1 MKERPILFN
10 ADMVRAVLDGRKM
23 QTRRIV
29 KWRGLD
35 EGLNLQFS
43 GLRAIKEAKGWVV
56 ESQSRTSSEWR
67 CQPTPC
73 PFGDIG
79 DRLWV
84 RETWSVVSHAFD
96 DDGLM
101 IDYVPDRSAKA
112 VHEKPFGRGYYSGHA
127 IYAADGGF
135 TWGDDDGCVDGR
147 SCWKPSIHMS
157 RWASR
162 ITLEITDVRVE
173 RLQDIS
179 ETDALAE
186 GVISEPCDHAR
197 RSCDEIG
204 CCGDTAKGE
213 FGALWKSIYGDDNWQ
228 ANPWVWV
235 VEFKRVESE

>member
-1 MKERPILFN
+1 MKERPIIFN
-10 ADMVRAVLDGRKM
+10 ADMVRAVLDGRKT
-23 QTRRIV
+23 QTRRII
-29 KWRGLD
+29 KLDHERGMQ
-35 EGLNLQFS
+35 NP
-43 GLRAIKEAKGWVV
+43 VV
-56 ESQSRTSSEWR
+56 RGKDGAVSYVGCRLASTL
-67 CQPTPC
+67 C
-73 PFGDIG
+73 PFGAVG

-101 IDYVPDRSAKA
+101 INYVPDRPAKA

-147 SCWKPSIHMS
+147 SCWKPSIHMP

-173 RLQDIS
+173 RLTALSDDDARNEGCPAQLPHNPDDEHQARTWFRGLWS
-179 ETDALAE
+179 E
-186 GVISEPCDHAR
+186 
-197 RSCDEIG
+197 
-204 CCGDTAKGE
+204 
-213 FGALWKSIYGDDNWQ
+213 IYGEESWQ

-235 VEFKRVESE
+235 IEIKRVEVE

>member
-43 GLRAIKEAKGWVV
+43 GLRATKEAKGWVV

-73 PFGDIG
+73 PFGEIG

-101 IDYVPDRSAKA
+101 IDYVPDRPAKA

-147 SCWKPSIHMS
+147 SCWKPSLHMP

-162 ITLEITDVRVE
+162 ITLEITGVRVE
-173 RLQDIS
+173 RLQSIS
-179 ETDALAE
+179 EEDAKAE
-186 GVISEPCDHAR
+186 GCTFEALRFKPGTREVEEMGH
-197 RSCDEIG
+197 
-204 CCGDTAKGE
+204 TAVYQ
-213 FGALWKSIYGDDNWQ
+213 FGGLWQSIYGADSWQ

-235 VEFKRVESE
+235 VEFKRVEVE

>member
-1 MKERPILFN
+1 MRERPILFN

-43 GLRAIKEAKGWVV
+43 GLRATKEAKGWVV

-101 IDYVPDRSAKA
+101 IDYVPDRPAKA

-147 SCWKPSIHMS
+147 SCWKPSIHMP

-162 ITLEITDVRVE
+162 ITLEITGVRVE
-173 RLQDIS
+173 RLHTITLGDI
-179 ETDALAE
+179 
-186 GVISEPCDHAR
+186 CK
-197 RSCDEIG
+197 EIG
-204 CCGDTAKGE
+204 CGLYDFRPATYGFQVWE
-213 FGALWKSIYGDDNWQ
+213 ELWQSIYGADSWQ

-235 VEFKRVESE
+235 VEFKRVEVD

>member
-1 MKERPILFN
+1 MRERPILFN
-10 ADMVRAVLDGRKM
+10 ADMVRAVLDGRKT

-35 EGLNLQFS
+35 ESLNLQFS
-43 GLRAIKEAKGWVV
+43 GLRPSNEAKGWVI
-56 ESQSRTSSEWR
+56 EAQSRTSSEWR

-73 PFGDIG
+73 PFGAPG

-101 IDYVPDRSAKA
+101 IDYKPDRPAKA
-112 VHEKPFGRGYYSGHA
+112 VHEKPFGNGYYSGHA

-147 SCWKPSIHMS
+147 SCWKPSIHMP

-162 ITLEITDVRVE
+162 ITLEITGVRVE

-179 ETDALAE
+179 VADMQAE
-186 GVISEPCDHAR
+186 GMRWRE
-197 RSCDEIG
+197 
-204 CCGDTAKGE
+204 E
-213 FGALWKSIYGDDNWQ
+213 FPYLWETIYGEESWK

-235 VEFKRVESE
+235 IEFKRVEVE